1 MDSTFIST
9 QSRASMQDWS
19 FHGLADEYAMTSDW
33 DDRWRTGGTLDEVI
47 EEAHLSPDW
56 LLKGIERFVKD
67 RSKRLERLKADV
79 EAARAG

>member
-1 MDSTFIST
+1 
-9 QSRASMQDWS
+9 
-19 FHGLADEYAMTSDW
+19 MTSDW

-47 EEAHLSPDW
+47 EEAHLTPDW